1 MDHNLI
7 DNIDWWFDHSN
18 FNLRGQ
24 VCAQLNAPVLVNS
37 KNQVDTLVKLGYGR
51 QQIAAQFD
59 LCVSDYF
66 GMHILSDRILFR
78 VLQATIENTSN
89 KGLERLAAKFKE
101 INQVL
106 PTTPWRILADC
117 AALVAGDA
125 LTLEMLRSMCTA
137 AGIRCYDGPY
147 VSEQAPPLPSQGEA
161 SSSLREVSPSLREGD
176 KEASPHLFF
185 SQEKNGESYS
195 LSLSLQEGTSEANSF
210 TAQVVEAL
218 ATIPEDKRN
227 FINALLT
234 AFDPMISTAK
244 ERQIVAE
251 RSSGPK
257 ENELPNH
264 FPHRFGDTDSVLV
277 TLPDTPVAST
287 SDDPLQEVSPSRREG
302 DTEEASSR
310 RLVFSSQE
318 LETEIDLHPEM
329 VIARDLEWWLNHI
342 PPFLLKRLF
351 FMCSRDTTITS
362 VQQLLDARD
371 HIMDDGAIA
380 VILNGIIYGELS
392 VDARTFVAGKKQYNL
407 YLLLAAVHMAESSCA
422 AAKLLINLG
431 GNFTTTITGILEV
444 CHALAKQEDII
455 DNLHIA
461 CRKLRLSFPVPPAL
475 EEVLLTPAVAKD
487 VPSALRNSEP
497 SPEIGIDIFDFE
509 TSLGWWLDGADE
521 PWLAAFMCEVLEV
534 EPEWDT
540 ALEVVIHAMVKG
552 MTKKE
557 ITARIN
563 QASRDRAADKVEH
576 WVTDEFLHVA
586 RLMHLMLQLCPPQH
600 ADACRRLFPGFPR
613 YELDVTPIE
622 VRVMIIM
629 HNIDIASARGL
640 FQRFEIVIP
649 NVVGDKKLFSY
660 PITDA
665 AKPQRLPDS
674 TEKSL
679 PLSCSAI
686 MGGDELSLYSI
697 LAMDLKWWL
706 DHAEPTVLMR
716 LFSMA
721 AATASKP
728 LLMDYGNTTEFLE
741 NVELDHTTVAK
752 LFHTALVEHANITPE
767 TELLPSQIYAFHM
780 LYAAVRMCR
789 DSQVEEQLIEWLGFS
804 GNLGGPSHVV
814 ALCHGFAQQPGIL
827 KKLHYACAG
836 LGTPF
841 PVPPCKRTPGVAY
854 PVDGPYSMLYP
865 NMVVHRPDD
874 VKAPSMVV
882 LNIFD
887 FEDSLEWWVSLLWPS
902 LATLVARRLCLRF
915 YEKTPMTAA
924 TLTRLARERMLPRK
938 DVAQAVHAIMRK
950 ATSIDLFNDYMH
962 CAYLLKWLVMAYPP
976 NLYPQVLHC
985 FDCVLPKGATT
996 VRDQDIVTWIKKTK
1010 PSISNV
1016 CSYFAELG
1024 ATHQVPKTWN
1034 PKEHDNNLL
1043 FLFSPKPQS
1052 SSSTEIGTSSSSQ
1065 EEPLPP
1071 ISHFRLNGGAL
1082 GCVYIHPSLSRT
1094 GPGLRMRGVS
1104 PTKSGTLLTEYPIGS
1119 VYLDYL
1125 GTTVLTAETKI
1136 CAVEGIPLNHP
1147 QYSTKNCVDKRFI
1160 KALPG
1165 TDEKNPRLFETPEG
1179 STWLTES
1186 AMFDKNGIPFEHP
1199 EYDNDGKLTEYHRMK
1214 NEHLSVVIAQSFDAL
1229 KMLEHHQV
1237 CAMGSL
1243 GVSKP
1248 KKPMSVTET
1257 SKALIRSIVVGCR
1270 EMDSAPNVVAD
1281 VDLARV
1287 FCAGSLGSLEPK
1299 EPMAITEAGKTMIA
1313 SINEWC
1319 RKMESVTMSHC
1330 KVMWFP
1336 LVHEAKGVYEDGR
1349 TKAHAI
1355 FEHSEACVSDAV
1367 SDVVSNDTVS
1377 DDDIEGDTDD
1387 DVLDQD
1393 EDEKPPSLEESRIPW
1408 ILRNLPSIDD
1418 YIDEPKRV
1426 ARENLFWEG
1435 VHATVPTL
1443 PLGALHYITGKLIAH
1458 VYPVTAANFVQSLR
1472 ANDITPFALYGC
1484 AIRCV
1489 DGTTTKHIKS
1499 LIDILCADD
1508 EPC

>member
-18 FNLRGQ
+18 FNLKGQ
-24 VCAQLNAPVLVNS
+24 VCARLNARTLVNS
-37 KNQVDTLVKLGYGR
+37 KNQVDALVKLGHGR
-51 QQIAAQFD
+51 QQIAAQFE
-59 LCVSDYF
+59 LCVDDYF
-66 GMHILSDRILFR
+66 GTVSTSERVLFR

-137 AGIRCYDGPY
+137 VGIRCYDGPY
-147 VSEQAPPLPSQGEA
+147 VSEQAPHLPSRG
-161 SSSLREVSPSLREGD
+161 EVSPSLREGD
-176 KEASPHLFF
+176 KEHAPPQS
-185 SQEKNGESYS
+185 
-195 LSLSLQEGTSEANSF
+195 A
-210 TAQVVEAL
+210 AC
-218 ATIPEDKRN
+218 
-227 FINALLT
+227 
-234 AFDPMISTAK
+234 
-244 ERQIVAE
+244 
-251 RSSGPK
+251 SSGPK
-257 ENELPNH
+257 ESEVETNRNFGADIIGVDEALVVPNESILAAIMPDNERFAEGRALAAQLRDASKEDIATIKCMCDALAPFIIEDAANADSVTVLPNRL
-264 FPHRFGDTDSVLV
+264 PRRFEDTDSVWM

-287 SDDPLQEVSPSRREG
+287 SDDSLPSRGEMSPSRREG
-302 DTEEASSR
+302 DKEAT
-310 RLVFSSQE
+310 LIFSSSSKGQD

-351 FMCSRDTTITS
+351 FMCAKDTTITS

-371 HIMDDGAIA
+371 YIMDDGAIA

-392 VDARTFVAGKKQYNL
+392 VDARTFVTGKKQYNF

-444 CHALAKQEDII
+444 CHALARQDDII
-455 DNLHIA
+455 DKLHVV
-461 CRKLRLSFPVPPAL
+461 CRKLKTPFPIPPAL
-475 EEVLLTPAVAKD
+475 EEVLLTPAIAKD
-487 VPSALRNSEP
+487 VPFALRNSEP

-521 PWLAAFMCEVLEV
+521 PWLAAFMHEVLEV

-540 ALEVVIHAMVKG
+540 ALEVVMHAMVKG

-706 DHAEPTVLMR
+706 DWAGWRVLKR

-728 LLMDYGNTTEFLE
+728 LIMDCSDTTGFLK
-741 NVELDHTTVAK
+741 NVGLAHTTVAK
-752 LFHTALVEHANITPE
+752 LFYAALVESASIPLKS
-767 TELLPSQIYAFHM
+767 ELLPSQIYAFHL
-780 LYAAVRMCR
+780 LYAATKMTR
-789 DSQVEEQLIEWLGFS
+789 DSQIEEQLIERLGFS
-804 GNLGGPSHVV
+804 GNLEGPSHVIS
-814 ALCHGFAQQPGIL
+814 LCHEFAQRPGIL
-827 KKLHYACAG
+827 KRLHYACAD
-836 LGTPF
+836 LSTPF

-854 PVDGPYSMLYP
+854 PVESSYSVLYP
-865 NMVVHRPDD
+865 DMVVHRPDD

-882 LNIFD
+882 LNMFD
-887 FEDSLEWWVSLLWPS
+887 FDDSLEWWVSLLWPS
-902 LATLVARRLCLRF
+902 LATLVARKLCLR
-915 YEKTPMTAA
+915 YHEKTPMTAA
-924 TLTRLARERMLPRK
+924 TLTRLARERMLPRE

-950 ATSIDLFNDYMH
+950 ATSIDLVNDYMH

-976 NLYPQVLHC
+976 NLFPQVLHC
-985 FDCVLPKGATT
+985 FDCVLSRGATT
-996 VRDQDIVTWIKKTK
+996 VRDKDIVAWIKKTK

-1034 PKEHDNNLL
+1034 PKEHGNNLL

-1052 SSSTEIGTSSSSQ
+1052 SSSTDNAVST
-1065 EEPLPP
+1065 
-1071 ISHFRLNGGAL
+1071 RAL
-1082 GCVYIHPSLSRT
+1082 
-1094 GPGLRMRGVS
+1094 
-1104 PTKSGTLLTEYPIGS
+1104 
-1119 VYLDYL
+1119 
-1125 GTTVLTAETKI
+1125 
-1136 CAVEGIPLNHP
+1136 
-1147 QYSTKNCVDKRFI
+1147 
-1160 KALPG
+1160 
-1165 TDEKNPRLFETPEG
+1165 
-1179 STWLTES
+1179 
-1186 AMFDKNGIPFEHP
+1186 
-1199 EYDNDGKLTEYHRMK
+1199 
-1214 NEHLSVVIAQSFDAL
+1214 
-1229 KMLEHHQV
+1229 
-1237 CAMGSL
+1237 MGSS
-1243 GVSKP
+1243 GASEP

-1257 SKALIRSIVVGCR
+1257 SKALINSIVIDCQ
-1270 EMDSAPNVVAD
+1270 EMESAPNVVAD

-1287 FCAGSLGSLEPK
+1287 FCTGSLGSLEPK

-1319 RKMESVTMSHC
+1319 RKMESVTMSYC
-1330 KVMWFP
+1330 KVMWMP
-1336 LVHEAKGVYEDGR
+1336 LVHETEDDR
-1349 TKAHAI
+1349 TKVYAVSG
-1355 FEHSEACVSDAV
+1355 HSDGTAVSD
-1367 SDVVSNDTVS
+1367 DVVSNDAVS
-1377 DDDIEGDTDD
+1377 NNVVIEGVENAVTDD

-1418 YIDEPKRV
+1418 YIDESKRV
-1426 ARENLFWEG
+1426 ARENLFWDG

-1458 VYPVTAANFVQSLR
+1458 VYPITAANFVQSLR
-1472 ANDITPFALYGC
+1472 ANGITPFALYGC

-1499 LIDILCADD
+1499 LIDILCTDD